1 MDPKMDSGLLP
12 SGESVEHDY
21 DVLKELL
28 PGEVIGIMDQIL
40 CFEVCF
46 HCTPLVGSNG
56 HI

>member
-1 MDPKMDSGLLP
+1 MDSGLLT

-21 DVLKELL
+21 DVLRELL

-46 HCTPLVGSNG
+46 HCTPMVGSNG